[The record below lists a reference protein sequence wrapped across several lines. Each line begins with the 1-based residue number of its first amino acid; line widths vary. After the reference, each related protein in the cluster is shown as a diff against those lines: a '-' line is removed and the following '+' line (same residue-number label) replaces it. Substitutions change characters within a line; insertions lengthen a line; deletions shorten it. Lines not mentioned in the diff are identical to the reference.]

1 MQRYCHETGGEAW
14 SLARGND
21 DILYLQHEAD
31 LLEEAQENQ
40 SPFNFGQNLSTHSG
54 MWDGPFTNI
63 RLDILFHTLES
74 PKSFFCISFPQW
86 KIRRAFEAP

>member
-40 SPFNFGQNLSTHSG
+40 SPFNFGQNLSTHSS
-54 MWDGPFTNI
+54 MWDGRFYENLA
-63 RLDILFHTLES
+63 RKYAYILFQHLN
-74 PKSFFCISFPQW
+74 PKKVFFLHKFSSM
-86 KIRRAFEAP
+86 ED

>member
-1 MQRYCHETGGEAW
+1 MRLDKESMQRYCHEMGGEAW

-40 SPFNFGQNLSTHSG
+40 SPFNFGQNLSQSTSAG
-54 MWDGPFTNI
+54 N
-63 RLDILFHTLES
+63 LY
-74 PKSFFCISFPQW
+74 
-86 KIRRAFEAP
+86 

>member
-21 DILYLQHEAD
+21 DILYLQHEGD

-40 SPFNFGQNLSTHSG
+40 SPFNFGQNLSTHTG
-54 MWDGPFTNI
+54 M
-63 RLDILFHTLES
+63 
-74 PKSFFCISFPQW
+74 
-86 KIRRAFEAP
+86 

>member
-1 MQRYCHETGGEAW
+1 MPFILYLQVTNGDGVWVRLEKDSMSHYCHETGGEAW

-40 SPFNFGQNLSTHSG
+40 GPFNFGPGIASTGMQPNIITVQYSIMIEHS
-54 MWDGPFTNI
+54 
-63 RLDILFHTLES
+63 L
-74 PKSFFCISFPQW
+74 
-86 KIRRAFEAP
+86 